1 MVTFLHSAISFPH
14 RFSRLAAC
22 ALAGLFVTGAA
33 ACGGPAADPSDSVSA
48 TDTPSASA
56 VSDGRVAMFLPSD
69 GFTLSQSTPQN
80 TWKQLASDT
89 KSQLESVGFDDS
101 AITVRTAGNAAD
113 QAQQVA
119 DYLDSLDA
127 GSSDASD
134 SSGASN
140 SLDSSEAASQ
150 DAAASA
156 SGSESG
162 SAAAS
167 APAASSAST
176 ATAGSSGSGN
186 ATEPVS
192 AADVSRTVII
202 VAMAGTQTKD
212 SSLYSDYVV
221 PDDTVASASPSA
233 SPSPS
238 SSSSAS
244 SSSAS
249 SSSTD
254 STDSPS
260 STDSTESS
268 TVSSTADSQAGET
281 ALAEELNEAQEAG
294 ATVINVGDSLSGFTP
309 NVQGELSSARLI
321 GRLQAL
327 GIVSKLHL
335 ASSVENAAQ
344 SVEVLVPYAD
354 ATFAKEAFEGIWE
367 ILGPYYTS
375 GRIYSPSGKLGPTS
389 TADSWQAVAYTASSA
404 DDTKKELQT
413 RLDASARQDVS
424 HMKVDAVLCLN
435 DQAASGA
442 VSALKAMGY
451 TGTSATIN
459 PDVSISGLVDNLRGG
474 KDLSKQQVPHPAA
487 SSSPSASAS
496 ASASGSDG
504 SSNGSSS
511 DSADTAAL
519 AAAQNVL
526 RDTSDSAAWPLVT
539 GYGTYKSQ
547 LTSIVSGEQWF
558 TGLEDRQGYAQDLAR
573 IAQSIAQGGSLEA
586 LATTLTS
593 LSAASGSA
601 TGSTSGSAS
610 DSGSDSGSS
619 TASAS
624 SETSDPPTSA
634 AQTYTLQRTL
644 LAITAD
650 NLKSSLIDKGYV
662 SAADAG
668 L

>member
-33 ACGGPAADPSDSVSA
+33 ACGGPSAAPSDSVNA
-48 TDTPSASA
+48 TGTPSASA

-134 SSGASN
+134 SSGTSN
-140 SLDSSEAASQ
+140 SPEASPQ

-156 SGSESG
+156 SGSESK
-162 SAAAS
+162 STDAS

-176 ATAGSSGSGN
+176 ATADSSGSGN

-192 AADVSRTVII
+192 TADVSRTVII
-202 VAMAGTQTKD
+202 VALAGTQTKD

-233 SPSPS
+233 PPSPS
-238 SSSSAS
+238 S

-375 GRIYSPSGKLGPTS
+375 RRIYSPSGKLGPTS

-496 ASASGSDG
+496 DSASGSDG
-504 SSNGSSS
+504 SSNGFSS